1 MYPPY
6 TTSNYTR
13 EVSFNGNGLIAHTF
27 DEEKYI
33 HVHVITF
40 CYMRASTPS
49 LSLLYDNAH
58 IATTCE
64 TMPCGC
70 YDVIRGVR
78 AAAVPDLAVLAVD
91 LVDDVG
97 EDELLVVRLARDLAP
112 LLVLTQ
118 THVVAQERMTH
129 AVVGPRRTQTHTHF
143 IERNE

>member
-1 MYPPY
+1 
-6 TTSNYTR
+6 
-13 EVSFNGNGLIAHTF
+13 
-27 DEEKYI
+27 
-33 HVHVITF
+33 
-40 CYMRASTPS
+40 
-49 LSLLYDNAH
+49 
-58 IATTCE
+58 
-64 TMPCGC
+64 MPCGC

-129 AVVGPRRTQTHTHF
+129 AVVGPRRTQTHTFQTHVHTKMF
-143 IERNE
+143 RRTTV